1 MLYLLKIIQL
11 NYLRKIKV
19 SKITDGV
26 IVVDKVLHRISVSSY
41 NLIYLF
47 ELADKA
53 IVVNPNSEDL
63 KIANERGWEVID
75 D

>member
-1 MLYLLKIIQL
+1 ML
-11 NYLRKIKV
+11 
-19 SKITDGV
+19 
-26 IVVDKVLHRISVSSY
+26 
-41 NLIYLF
+41 

-53 IVVNPNSEDL
+53 IVVNPNSERLL